1 MDESS
6 MNGAYY
12 LNHNEAITEI
22 QKLFQMEII

>member
-22 QKLFQMEII
+22 QKLFQMEI